1 MVQSRRASSLNV
13 WWALAIVYVVGGCA
27 SLARASGAQTL
38 PPFLYAGLRFLLAG
52 LILAGWLAFRG
63 VDLRVTR
70 RELQGAA
77 VVGILMLSV
86 ANGLVVLAERTVP
99 SGVAALIVASIP
111 LWIVVYRMVS
121 GERVGRDLLAGVLLG
136 LVGVAILVV
145 PGGLNGTI
153 DPVGSLLL
161 FG

>member
-1 MVQSRRASSLNV
+1 
-13 WWALAIVYVVGGCA
+13 
-27 SLARASGAQTL
+27 
-38 PPFLYAGLRFLLAG
+38 
-52 LILAGWLAFRG
+52 
-63 VDLRVTR
+63 VDLRISR
-70 RELQGAA
+70 RELAGAA
-77 VVGILMLSV
+77 VVGILLLSV

-111 LWIVVYRMVS
+111 LWIVVYRMIA

-145 PGGLNGTI
+145 PGGLHGTI

-161 FG
+161 CGAPLSCALRTCLPPRLAHPR